1 MGSLPPTTDLILT
14 DRGGVIENTHAIH
27 AAIVS
32 STGQLLYSVGNPSR
46 LTLARSAAKPAQ
58 ALAILETGA
67 FDQYNFSAADLALIC
82 SSHSSEDRHI
92 SRARAMLERIG
103 GGRGGGEALQ
113 ESDLRCGGHAALSEA
128 VNRSWIK
135 KDFVPG
141 PLCNNCSGKHVGML
155 AGAVALGAD
164 TATYHLPD
172 HPMQVRVRECVA
184 DMCGLPADQ
193 VKWAVDGCNL
203 PAPACPLRCLARNYA
218 LVAEAADVVRREGPE
233 EEEEED
239 EEEKAPSRAKAMG
252 RIFDAMVSHPEMVA
266 GEGRFCTVLMEA
278 FGDAVIGKLG
288 ADACY
293 GVGVRAS
300 GRRGALGIAVKIE
313 DGNEEILYAAVAEIL
328 EQLQIGTVDMR
339 QKLAAFH
346 HLSRVNTAGAVTGKV
361 SFQFKVRAVSGG

>member
-1 MGSLPPTTDLILT
+1 MGSLHQPPASDLILT
-14 DRGGVIENTHAIH
+14 DRGGITENTHAIH

-32 STGQLLYSVGNPSR
+32 STGQLLYAVGNPSR

-58 ALAILETGA
+58 ALAILETGG
-67 FDQYNFSAADLALIC
+67 FDACGFTAADLALIC
-82 SSHSSEDRHI
+82 SSHSSEERHVA
-92 SRARAMLERIG
+92 RARDMLECVG
-103 GGRGGGEALQ
+103 GGSIS

-128 VNRSWIK
+128 VNREWVK

-155 AGAVALGAD
+155 AGAKALAGGAGD
-164 TATYHLPD
+164 WAATYHLSD
-172 HPMQVRVRECVA
+172 SPMQVRVRECVA
-184 DMCGLPADQ
+184 DMCGLPADE
-193 VKWAVDGCNL
+193 VLWAVDGCNL

-218 LVAEAADVVRREGPE
+218 VVAEAADVVRRDARE
-233 EEEEED
+233 EEVSSRT
-239 EEEKAPSRAKAMG
+239 KALG
-252 RIFDAMVSHPEMVA
+252 RIFDAMVEHPEMVA

-278 FGDAVIGKLG
+278 FGDSVIGKLG

-300 GRRGALGIAVKIE
+300 GQRGALGIAVKIE

-346 HLSRVNTAGAVTGKV
+346 HLKRVNTAGAVTGKV

>member
-1 MGSLPPTTDLILT
+1 MGSLPPTTTTDLILT
-14 DRGGVIENTHAIH
+14 DRGGIIENTHAIH

-32 STGQLLYSVGNPSR
+32 STGALLHAVGNPHR

-82 SSHSSEDRHI
+82 SSHSSEERHI
-92 SRARAMLERIG
+92 SRARDMLERVG
-103 GGRGGGEALQ
+103 GGSIS
-113 ESDLRCGGHAALSEA
+113 ESDLRCGGHPALSEA
-128 VNRSWIK
+128 VNREWVK

-184 DMCGLPADQ
+184 DMCGLPAEQ
-193 VKWAVDGCNL
+193 VAWAVDGCNL

-218 LVAEAADVVRREGPE
+218 LVAEAAGVVRREGPE
-233 EEEEED
+233 EEE
-239 EEEKAPSRAKAMG
+239 KASSRAKAMG
-252 RIFDAMVSHPEMVA
+252 RIFDAMVKHPEMVA

-278 FGDAVIGKLG
+278 FGDTVIGKLG

-300 GRRGALGIAVKIE
+300 GQRGALGIAVKIE

-346 HLSRVNTAGAVTGKV
+346 HLSRVNTAGVVTGKV
-361 SFQFKVRAVSGG
+361 SFQFKVRAVSAG